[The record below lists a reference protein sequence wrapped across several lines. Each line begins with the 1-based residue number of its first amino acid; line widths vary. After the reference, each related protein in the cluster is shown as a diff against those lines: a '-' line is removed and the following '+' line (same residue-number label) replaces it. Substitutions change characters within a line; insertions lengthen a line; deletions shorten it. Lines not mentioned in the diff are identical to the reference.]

1 MQVQGIDYTFCEL
14 REKEVVNMADGRQ
27 LGRIVDLGLHC
38 TGRIVGIIVP
48 GERRLFKNFIG
59 GDSIFIPWQ
68 CVVKIGDDVI
78 LVELP
83 AISSCHPHP
92 HPHPPPRP

>member
-1 MQVQGIDYTFCEL
+1 MQGIDYTFCEL
-14 REKEVVNMADGRQ
+14 REKEVVNMADGKQ

-38 TGRIVGIIVP
+38 TGRIVGIVVP
-48 GERRLFKNFIG
+48 GERKFFKNFVG
-59 GDSIFIPWQ
+59 GDSIYIPWQ

-83 AISSCHPHP
+83 AISNCHPTGGNA
-92 HPHPPPRP
+92 PPK

>member
-1 MQVQGIDYTFCEL
+1 MQGQGIDYTFCEL

-27 LGRIVDLGLHC
+27 LGRIVDLGIHC

-48 GERRLFKNFIG
+48 GERKLFKNFIG
-59 GDSIFIPWQ
+59 GDSIYIPWQ

-92 HPHPPPRP
+92 HPPHAHK